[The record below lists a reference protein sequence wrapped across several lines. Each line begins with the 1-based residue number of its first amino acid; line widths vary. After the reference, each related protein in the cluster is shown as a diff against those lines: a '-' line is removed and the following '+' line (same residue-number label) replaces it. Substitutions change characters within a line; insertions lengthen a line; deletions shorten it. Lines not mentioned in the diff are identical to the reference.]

1 MGSPLKVDGS
11 TPPLARSDSLTSD
24 AASSSSVAPTEPR
37 VASHDTLFPPQY
49 GRPARPSSPDVFN
62 ALFNPVLRSLSR
74 PASPARRTSTDPSSS
89 FASNAQ
95 AGGHDD
101 EVSLQGQ
108 EQQRANSSLPSH
120 FPPRNPTDPS
130 PTVESQGFVLYIS
143 SALLFVVY
151 LAWSFLPDHA
161 LDAIGIEWY
170 PSREW
175 ALLIP
180 SWITV
185 TVLYVYVGYL
195 LLNMS
200 NTISP
205 QEYYD
210 SIDDPKAFIP
220 PPLAPPSLVSRLDLP
235 FPQEAAR
242 ISRLYL
248 DSTLSDAEAIPPLY
262 DLPLDLVDRVLY
274 G

>member
-1 MGSPLKVDGS
+1 M
-11 TPPLARSDSLTSD
+11 
-24 AASSSSVAPTEPR
+24 
-37 VASHDTLFPPQY
+37 
-49 GRPARPSSPDVFN
+49 
-62 ALFNPVLRSLSR
+62 
-74 PASPARRTSTDPSSS
+74 
-89 FASNAQ
+89 
-95 AGGHDD
+95 
-101 EVSLQGQ
+101 
-108 EQQRANSSLPSH
+108 
-120 FPPRNPTDPS
+120 
-130 PTVESQGFVLYIS
+130 
-143 SALLFVVY
+143 
-151 LAWSFLPDHA
+151 
-161 LDAIGIEWY
+161 
-170 PSREW
+170 
-175 ALLIP
+175 
-180 SWITV
+180 

-210 SIDDPKAFIP
+210 SIDGKVQSFLDFASSVLLLIGLPWSSFKDPKAFIP